1 MNNITTK
8 HLINKIMFIF
18 KGKEDD
24 SIISKV
30 ITILAGL
37 ALVGDQV
44 VLAGILL
51 IIASISAIIYDL

>member
-1 MNNITTK
+1 
-8 HLINKIMFIF
+8 MFIF

-37 ALVGDQV
+37 ALVGDQIV
-44 VLAGILL
+44 IAGILL
-51 IIASISAIIYDL
+51 IVASISAIIYDL